1 MPGFAALDPAEPI
14 KLPLEA
20 RDFGIY
26 IGFFGVWAYLFA
38 IGRGYAKGMP
48 PWYILFT
55 LVIFVGIMGFD
66 GINAFLY
73 DLHDK
78 TPVIPYLYE
87 PLLELRLGTGLL
99 CGIAFAG
106 IMAPVINFSLW
117 RINDNRPFIEN
128 WQQLAGGMIVLIF
141 LFALNVAGWGILLW
155 PVSIIT
161 SASVPVLI
169 ALINMVF
176 LLSLFRKEGSVAT
189 WRDAL
194 NPFAAGMVCAI
205 VELGILSLMRYAVL
219 GTAVLP

>member
-1 MPGFAALDPAEPI
+1 M

-26 IGFFGVWAYLFA
+26 VGFFGVWAYLFA
-38 IGRGYAKGMP
+38 LGRGFAKGMP
-48 PWYILFT
+48 PWYILLT
-55 LVIFVGIMGFD
+55 LVIFVAIMGFD

-78 TPVIPYLYE
+78 TPIVPYLYE
-87 PLLELRLGTGLL
+87 PLLQLRLGTGLL

-117 RINDNRPFIEN
+117 RSNDQRPIIEN
-128 WQQLAGGMIVLIF
+128 WKQLGGGMIVLIV
-141 LFALNVAGWGILLW
+141 LFIINELRWGILLW
-155 PVSIIT
+155 LTSIIT
-161 SASVPVLI
+161 SFSVPVLI

-176 LLSLFRKEGSVAT
+176 ILSLFRKEARALT

-194 NPFAAGMVCAI
+194 NPFTAGLILALF
-205 VELGILSLMRYAVL
+205 ELGVLSLMRYAVL